1 MESLFADQDFLEKSS
16 GNNFADI
23 ILPVPI
29 PRMFTYK
36 IPKNLQPQIQIGLR
50 VIVQFGKKKVL
61 TGIIGKVHN
70 KPPQAYEAKPILDI
84 LDHQPSV
91 NPLQIRFWVWM
102 AEYYFCHI
110 GEVMFAALPSG
121 LRLSSESK
129 IQLNPNF
136 DAETSKYPLDVR
148 EEKILEALEKKDELS
163 YEDCEHILGVKTIH
177 PILKSLVAKEAIL
190 IFEKVQEKY
199 TPKVET
205 RVRLHPDIVANKS
218 ALETVFES
226 VQGKPKQESI
236 LLKFLR
242 DVPVFQRPQ
251 LNERGVDKATLLE
264 EGDSESSLKTLI
276 KNGVFETFKHVVN
289 RIEDESAEREASEL
303 SSTQQTAFDEIKT
316 HFETKQSVLLHGVTG
331 SGKTEIYIKLIQEVL
346 ESGSQVLLLLPEIAL
361 TTQIVGRLKQVFG
374 SQMGVYH
381 SKYSDNERVEVWN
394 GVLSGRFSFVVGVRS
409 SIFLP
414 FDSLG
419 LVIVDEEH
427 EPSYKQ
433 FDPAPR
439 FHARDAAI
447 MLAYFHQARTLLG
460 SATPS
465 FESYFN
471 ATQGKYGYVEIAHRF
486 GDARLPEYHLA
497 NIPSDRKKNLLKL
510 DSTRMLREK
519 IQQALENQQQVII
532 FQNRRGYSPYV
543 QCEDCSWT
551 GQCVQCDVSLTYH
564 QFAEELR
571 CHYCGYKEKI
581 PQACPACG
589 SSQLTTQGMGTERIE
604 ESLSML
610 FPEARMGRMDLDTTR
625 NKYGYQRLLD
635 EFAVGQIDILVGTQM
650 ITKGL
655 DFGKVTVV
663 GIWDGDRILNFPD
676 FRAGERAYQQITQVA
691 GRAGRRDIQ
700 GQVVIQTRD
709 PEKDIYE
716 KVMKGDYF
724 EFFRQE
730 MIDRKKYY
738 YPPFVKLVKIIT
750 RHADAKVAYKAA
762 HALHLQMANIAVKK
776 IVLGPEKGIIAR
788 IKNQY
793 QFESLIKLDKQGNT
807 QAVFKES
814 LSNIIEELQA
824 VPEFRSVRWIVD
836 VDPS

>member
-84 LDHQPSV
+84 LDEQPSV

-148 EEKILEALEKKDELS
+148 EEKILEALENKDELS
-163 YEDCEHILGVKTIH
+163 YEDCEQILGVKTIH

-190 IFEKVQEKY
+190 IFERVQEKY

-205 RVRLHPDIVANKS
+205 RVRLNPDIVSSKS
-218 ALETVFES
+218 ALESVFEA

-242 DVPVFQRPQ
+242 DVPVFQRPK
-251 LNERGVDKATLLE
+251 LNEKGVDKATLLE

-289 RIEDESAEREASEL
+289 RIEDEAAEREASEL
-303 SSTQQTAFDEIKT
+303 SSTQQAAFEEIKT
-316 HFETKQSVLLHGVTG
+316 HFETKQTVLLHGVTG

-427 EPSYKQ
+427 EPSFKQ

-439 FHARDAAI
+439 FHARDVAI

-471 ATQGKYGYVEIAHRF
+471 ATQGKYGYVEMTHRF

-497 NIPSDRKKNLLKL
+497 NISSDRKKNLLKL

-519 IQQALENQQQVII
+519 IQQALENQQKVII

-604 ESLSML
+604 ESLSLL
-610 FPEARMGRMDLDTTR
+610 FPEARLGRMDLDTTR

-635 EFAVGQIDILVGTQM
+635 EFAAGQIDILVGTQM

-750 RHADAKVAYKAA
+750 RHTDAKIAYKAA

-776 IVLGPEKGIIAR
+776 IVLGPEKGIVAR

-814 LSNIIEELQA
+814 LAKIIEELQA
-824 VPEFRSVRWIVD
+824 VSEFRSVRWIVD

>member
-1 MESLFADQDFLEKSS
+1 MESLFSDQDFLDKNS

-36 IPKNLQPQIQIGLR
+36 IPKNLQPLIQIGLR
-50 VIVQFGKKKVL
+50 VIVQFGRKKVL

-84 LDHQPSV
+84 LDDQPSV
-91 NPLQIRFWVWM
+91 NPLQIRFWFWM

-110 GEVMFAALPSG
+110 GEVMFAAIPSG

-129 IQLNPNF
+129 IQANPNF
-136 DAETSKYPLDVR
+136 DVESSKYPLDVR
-148 EEKILEALEKKDELS
+148 EEKILEALEKKEELS
-163 YEDCEHILGVKTIH
+163 YEDCEQILGIKTIH

-190 IFEKVQEKY
+190 IFERVQEKY
-199 TPKVET
+199 SPKVET
-205 RVRLHPDIVANKS
+205 RIRLTAQILTTKG
-218 ALETVFES
+218 ALEAIFET

-242 DVPVFQRPQ
+242 DVPVFNKPH
-251 LNERGVDKATLLE
+251 LNEKGVEKSTLLE
-264 EGDSESSLKTLI
+264 DGDSPSSLNTLI
-276 KNGVFETFKHVVN
+276 KNGVFESFKHVVN
-289 RIEDESAEREASEL
+289 RIEEEAAEREASVL
-303 SSTQQTAFDEIKT
+303 SSTQQAAFDEIKS

-346 ESGSQVLLLLPEIAL
+346 ESGSQVLMLLPEIAL

-394 GVLSGRFSFVVGVRS
+394 GVISGRFPFVVGVRS

-439 FHARDAAI
+439 FHARDSAI
-447 MLAYFHQARTLLG
+447 MLAYFHQAKTLLG

-465 FESYFN
+465 FESYYN
-471 ATQGKYGYVEIAHRF
+471 ANQGKYGYVELNHRF
-486 GDARLPEYHLA
+486 GDATLPEYHLS
-497 NIPSDRKKNLLKL
+497 NISADRKKNLLKL
-510 DSTRMLREK
+510 DSTRLLREK
-519 IQQALENQQQVII
+519 IQHALENQQQVII

-543 QCEDCSWT
+543 QCEDCGWT

-581 PQACPACG
+581 PPSCPACG
-589 SSQLTTQGMGTERIE
+589 STQLSTQG
-604 ESLSML
+604 
-610 FPEARMGRMDLDTTR
+610 
-625 NKYGYQRLLD
+625 
-635 EFAVGQIDILVGTQM
+635 
-650 ITKGL
+650 
-655 DFGKVTVV
+655 
-663 GIWDGDRILNFPD
+663 
-676 FRAGERAYQQITQVA
+676 
-691 GRAGRRDIQ
+691 
-700 GQVVIQTRD
+700 
-709 PEKDIYE
+709 
-716 KVMKGDYF
+716 
-724 EFFRQE
+724 
-730 MIDRKKYY
+730 
-738 YPPFVKLVKIIT
+738 
-750 RHADAKVAYKAA
+750 
-762 HALHLQMANIAVKK
+762 
-776 IVLGPEKGIIAR
+776 
-788 IKNQY
+788 
-793 QFESLIKLDKQGNT
+793 
-807 QAVFKES
+807 
-814 LSNIIEELQA
+814 
-824 VPEFRSVRWIVD
+824 
-836 VDPS
+836 

>member
-1 MESLFADQDFLEKSS
+1 
-16 GNNFADI
+16 
-23 ILPVPI
+23 
-29 PRMFTYK
+29 MFTYK

-84 LDHQPSV
+84 LDEQPSV

-110 GEVMFAALPSG
+110 GEVMHAALPAG

-163 YEDCEHILGVKTIH
+163 YEDCEQILGVKTIH

-190 IFEKVQEKY
+190 IFERIQEKF

-205 RVRLHPDIVANKS
+205 RVRLHPDIVSSKS
-218 ALETVFES
+218 ALESVFEA

-251 LNERGVDKATLLE
+251 LNEKGVDKATLLE

-289 RIEDESAEREASEL
+289 RIEEKAPEREASEL
-303 SSTQQTAFDEIKT
+303 SSTQQAAFDEIKT

-427 EPSYKQ
+427 EPSFKQ

-471 ATQGKYGYVEIAHRF
+471 ATQGKYGYVEISHRF

-604 ESLSML
+604 ESLSLL

-635 EFAVGQIDILVGTQM
+635 EFAAGQIDILVGTQM

-738 YPPFVKLVKIIT
+738 YPPFVKLVKIVT

-814 LSNIIEELQA
+814 LAKIIEELQA
-824 VPEFRSVRWIVD
+824 VPEFRSVRWMVD

>member
-129 IQLNPNF
+129 IQVNPNF

-251 LNERGVDKATLLE
+251 LNEKGVDKATLLE

-276 KNGVFETFKHVVN
+276 KNGIFETFKHVVN

-316 HFETKQSVLLHGVTG
+316 HFGTKQSVLLHGVTG

-635 EFAVGQIDILVGTQM
+635 EFAAGQIDILVGTQM